1 MALGRPA
8 IYSPSQPRPVELSSV
23 RARSSPFLPWP
34 LLSAAR
40 PAFFS
45 LLAEAPAPSVA
56 LLSPPPRRTSLLSA
70 PSRQADNFLSLCST
84 FPNPNTVDLL
94 LVPAHAPWI
103 FLELPCALVA
113 SPCPSPSPSSSRAPV
128 PAPMVAPVGSP
139 LLAHGAQSRLLPR
152 APLLQFSP
160 GSASAGHQGRLKMFS
175 LLLLVHGLGTLYSH
189 P

>member
-1 MALGRPA
+1 VPA
-8 IYSPSQPRPVELSSV
+8 PWWLLLSCAELISSAAASSPSVSLLYMATSPRLARAPC
-23 RARSSPFLPWP
+23 ARSCHAPFL
-34 LLSAAR
+34 LDALQAACPGLFR
-40 PAFFS
+40 PC
-45 LLAEAPAPSVA
+45 A
-56 LLSPPPRRTSLLSA
+56 LRSSMA
-70 PSRQADNFLSLCST
+70 AA
-84 FPNPNTVDLL
+84 V
-94 LVPAHAPWI
+94 
-103 FLELPCALVA
+103 ELPCALVA
-113 SPCPSPSPSSSRAPV
+113 SPCPSPSPSSSRALV